1 MPMLRKIASFTINH
15 DTLVPGM
22 YVSRVDGDCVTY
34 DLRLKYP
41 NRGDYLAQKP
51 LHTLEHLVATY
62 VRSSPWSDSV
72 VYFGP
77 MGCRTGFYLILRDSV
92 SHEQAIGLVKE
103 AFAFSAAFEGEIPGA
118 KKIECGNYLE
128 HDLPAARAEAAA
140 YLDVLAHCTP
150 DTLTYPD

>member
-1 MPMLRKIASFTINH
+1 MLRKIASFTINH

-92 SHEQAIGLVKE
+92 SHEQAIALVKE

-128 HDLPAARAEAAA
+128 HDLSAARLEAAA

>member
-1 MPMLRKIASFTINH
+1 MLRKIASFTINH

-77 MGCRTGFYLILRDSV
+77 MGCRTGFYLILRDAV
-92 SHEQAIGLVKE
+92 SHEQAIALVKE

>member
-1 MPMLRKIASFTINH
+1 MPRRRKIASFTLNH

-92 SHEQAIGLVKE
+92 SHEQAIAQVKE